1 MIIENPAKG
10 IYIYRNALPE
20 SMGIPQKI
28 EEVLGDGKSVFFK
41 WSDALVGDQMKIKD
55 YRDCVDFKVRRNALR
70 PGEAKSDAIAAIHDQ
85 ITEKLNECL
94 KHYVGV
100 FQMNP
105 LTYMEAINFVKYG
118 PGQHFQVHP
127 DSGPTYS
134 CNVSTVMYLNSDY
147 EGGELWFPHFE
158 YTYQPQYGDIVLF
171 PSSFLYSHAALP
183 VKSGIKYSAV
193 TMFDYNDRNH
203 KEHLDPSGNEPSIQG
218 RSRFL

>member
-1 MIIENPAKG
+1 MIIDNPAKG

-20 SMGIPQKI
+20 AMNIPQRL
-28 EEVLGDGKSVFFK
+28 EEILGNDKNVFFK
-41 WSDALVGDQMKIKD
+41 WSEALVGDSQKVKD
-55 YRDCVDFKVRRNALR
+55 YRDCVDFKVRRNQLKAGD
-70 PGEAKSDAIAAIHDQ
+70 PKADAVAMIHDQ

-94 KHYVGV
+94 NHYVNIHS
-100 FQMNP
+100 MNR
-105 LTYMEAINFVKYG
+105 LEYMEAINFVKYG

-158 YTYQPQYGDIVLF
+158 YTYKPEYGDIVLF

-183 VKSGIKYSAV
+183 VKTGTKYSAV

-203 KEHLDPSGNEPSIQG
+203 KNASGDSEG

>member
-1 MIIENPAKG
+1 MIIETPAKG

-20 SMGIPQKI
+20 SMEIPQKI

-41 WSDALVGDQMKIKD
+41 WSDALVGDYMKKKD
-55 YRDCVDFKVRRNALR
+55 YRDCVDFKVRRDALK
-70 PGEAKSDAIAAIHDQ
+70 PGEPMADAIAAIHDQ
-85 ITEKLNECL
+85 ITERLNECL
-94 KHYVGV
+94 KHYTNV
-100 FQMNP
+100 FQINS
-105 LTYMEAINFVKYG
+105 LDYMEAINFVKYG

-147 EGGELWFPHFE
+147 EGGELWFPHFD
-158 YTYQPQYGDIVLF
+158 YTYKPQYGDIVLF

-203 KEHLDPSGNEPSIQG
+203 KHHLDPSGNGQSAQG

>member
-1 MIIENPAKG
+1 MIIETPAKG

-20 SMGIPQKI
+20 SMGIPQKL
-28 EEVLGDGKSVFFK
+28 EQVLGDGKSVFFK
-41 WSDALVGDQMKIKD
+41 WSEALVGDFKKVKD
-55 YRDCVDFKVRRNALR
+55 YRDCVDFKVRRDSLR
-70 PGEAKSDAIAAIHDQ
+70 VGDAKADAIAQIHDQ

-94 KHYVGV
+94 SHYTKTFGI
-100 FQMNP
+100 NP
-105 LTYMEAINFVKYG
+105 LEYMEAINFVKYG

-158 YTYQPQYGDIVLF
+158 YTYKPEYGDIVLF

-183 VKSGIKYSAV
+183 VKSGTKYSAV

-203 KEHLDPSGNEPSIQG
+203 KQHVNPTGSQQG
-218 RSRFL
+218 GSRFL